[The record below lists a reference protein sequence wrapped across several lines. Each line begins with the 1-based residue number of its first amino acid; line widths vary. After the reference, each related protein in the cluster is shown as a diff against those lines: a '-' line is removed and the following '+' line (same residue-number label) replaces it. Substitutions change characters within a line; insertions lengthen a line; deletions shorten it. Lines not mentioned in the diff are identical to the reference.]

1 MLEEIHKRMPIL
13 RERIFRPFVFKTN
26 PNYISL
32 LALILA
38 AFAGYFFYSQKF
50 LLAGIFVLLNG
61 FFDVLDGEI
70 AKKFGFASL
79 FGDFLDHTFDRIADV
94 LMFAGIALLPQIPQ
108 WLGWPAI
115 ILVLLVSYLGT
126 QAQALTGKRLY
137 AGWLSRSD
145 RILVLTIAGILA
157 EFYGIIILYYALAF
171 VLAFSTL
178 SFLQRFFT
186 IWRDIKKGT
195 DRKT

>member
-1 MLEEIHKRMPIL
+1 MLEELHKRMPIL

-26 PNYISL
+26 PSYVSVI
-32 LALILA
+32 ALIFA
-38 AFAGYFFYSQKF
+38 AGAGYLFYSQKF

-70 AKKFGFASL
+70 AKKFGFTSM
-79 FGDFLDHTFDRIADV
+79 FGDFLDHTFDRVADV
-94 LMFAGIALLPQIPQ
+94 LMFAGVALLPQIPV
-108 WLGWPAI
+108 WLGWPAT

-145 RILVLTIAGILA
+145 RIAVLAAAGAIAG
-157 EFYGIIILYYALAF
+157 FYGIIVIYYALIL
-171 VLAFSTL
+171 VLVLSTL

-186 IWRDIKKGT
+186 IWKDIKNLPVK
-195 DRKT
+195 

>member
-1 MLEEIHKRMPIL
+1 MLEELHKRMPII
-13 RERIFRPFVFKTN
+13 RERIFRLFVFKTN
-26 PNYISL
+26 PSYVSVI
-32 LALILA
+32 ALA
-38 AFAGYFFYSQKF
+38 AAAAAGYFFYSQKF
-50 LLAGIFVLLNG
+50 LLAGLFVLLNG

-126 QAQALTGKRLY
+126 QAQAITGKRLY

-145 RILVLTIAGILA
+145 RIVVLAAAGILA
-157 EFYGIIILYYALAF
+157 EFYGTAVLYYALIL

-186 IWRDIKKGT
+186 IWRDIKNQTK
-195 DRKT
+195 